1 MADYGVREEASSSA
15 MLQNVRALLGEI
27 ASRAEAC
34 EDARV
39 VPVESIRA
47 LRDAGF
53 LGGFKPAQYGGG
65 ELTPRTMFQ
74 AAAEIAT
81 VCASTAWVAQLL
93 AVHSHAIAYYD
104 PRLQEEI
111 WGADPD
117 ALVGSSVAPVGKVTP
132 VEGGYRLSGRS
143 EEHTS
148 ELQSLMRISYAVF
161 CLKKKKK

>member
-1 MADYGVREEASSSA
+1 

-39 VPVESIRA
+39 VPVENIRA

-74 AAAEIAT
+74 DAAEIAT
-81 VCASTAWVAQLL
+81 VCASTAWVDHLL
-93 AVHSHAIAYYD
+93 AVNSHTNDYYD
-104 PRLQEEI
+104 PRLQKEI
-111 WGADPD
+111 RGPD
-117 ALVGSSVAPVGKVTP
+117 QVALVGSSVAPFGQCIP
-132 VEGGYRLSGRS
+132 VAEGSRLSGGS
-143 EEHTS
+143 IWHHG
-148 ELQSLMRISYAVF
+148 
-161 CLKKKKK
+161 